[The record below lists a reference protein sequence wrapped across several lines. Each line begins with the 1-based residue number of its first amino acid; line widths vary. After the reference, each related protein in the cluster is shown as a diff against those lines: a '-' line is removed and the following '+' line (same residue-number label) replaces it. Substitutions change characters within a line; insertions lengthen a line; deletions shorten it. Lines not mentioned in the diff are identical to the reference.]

1 MQRQTVSFIYDL
13 PTLPVIHF
21 EAEGLTEARLVG
33 RHVAVKKTETPSK
46 RKLLKNLKKQQQQTN
61 EVSALL
67 WKPRSQIG
75 EGKFMDA
82 YVVFST

>member
-46 RKLLKNLKKQQQQTN
+46 RKLKKLKKTTTTN
-61 EVSALL
+61 
-67 WKPRSQIG
+67 KRSFG
-75 EGKFMDA
+75 FAMEASF
-82 YVVFST
+82 TNR